1 MFWEQVQKLPDKRF
15 KRATGVHKEIFLQ
28 MLEVVTTYKAIHRK
42 HATRGKPSKL
52 SWADKI
58 LMMLMYYRE
67 YRTMEHI
74 GITYSLS
81 ESRVCEIIQDMEEV
95 LMADPRFH
103 LPGKKKLL
111 QAENNFEV
119 ILIDVTESPIER
131 PKKNNAGT
139 IQARKRSTPLKPRSS
154 PTKNPGG

>member
-15 KRATGVHKEIFLQ
+15 KRATGVHKEIFVQ
-28 MLEVVTTYKAIHRK
+28 MLEVVAVYKTAHRK
-42 HATRGKPSKL
+42 HPTRGKPPKL

-81 ESRVCEIIQDMEEV
+81 ESRVCEIIQEMESI
-95 LMADPRFH
+95 LISDPRFH

-111 QAENNFEV
+111 QAGNNIEV
-119 ILIDVTESPIER
+119 VLIDVTESPVER
-131 PKKNNAGT
+131 PKKNSDG
-139 IQARKRSTPLKPRSS
+139 IIRARKRNTPSKH
-154 PTKNPGG
+154 K